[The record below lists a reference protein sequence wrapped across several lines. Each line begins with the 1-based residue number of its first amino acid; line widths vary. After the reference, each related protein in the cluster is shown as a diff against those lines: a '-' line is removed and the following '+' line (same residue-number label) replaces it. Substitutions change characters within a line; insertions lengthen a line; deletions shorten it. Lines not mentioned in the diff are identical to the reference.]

1 MTDYYRQV
9 KRVLW
14 TILAA
19 NLTVAVAKIV
29 MGSLINSTSLTA
41 DGFHSLTDG
50 SANIIGL
57 IGIHFASQPVDQDH
71 PYGHGKFEM
80 FAGLFIAGMLFVM
93 AGKIII
99 EAIGRFIKPVMPEV
113 TLESLLI
120 LLLTLGINI
129 FVSIFEYKKG
139 KALNSQILISDA
151 AHTRSDI
158 FVSTG
163 VLLTLS
169 GIKLGV
175 PPFIDPLTSLLV
187 AVFIIRAAYEVFRDN
202 SGILV
207 DRAVVD
213 AGKIRQIVL
222 GFAQVKDVHNIR
234 SRGSK
239 NDMHIDMH
247 IMTEPDLSVEES
259 HALIHSIEEK
269 LKDVI
274 NKNVQVFAHLEPYGG
289 AGTKTSDS

>member
-113 TLESLLI
+113 TLE
-120 LLLTLGINI
+120 
-129 FVSIFEYKKG
+129 FVNP
-139 KALNSQILISDA
+139 A
-151 AHTRSDI
+151 
-158 FVSTG
+158 
-163 VLLTLS
+163 
-169 GIKLGV
+169 
-175 PPFIDPLTSLLV
+175 
-187 AVFIIRAAYEVFRDN
+187 
-202 SGILV
+202 
-207 DRAVVD
+207 VD
-213 AGKIRQIVL
+213 AGHQYFRQY
-222 GFAQVKDVHNIR
+222 F
-234 SRGSK
+234 
-239 NDMHIDMH
+239 
-247 IMTEPDLSVEES
+247 
-259 HALIHSIEEK
+259 
-269 LKDVI
+269 
-274 NKNVQVFAHLEPYGG
+274 
-289 AGTKTSDS
+289 